1 MQFDFRYREYI
12 LLNMCLVENECS
24 LCLREKPDVW
34 ILC

>member
-12 LLNMCLVENECS
+12 LLNMCLVECC